1 MNNITVRNIPERI
14 HKKLKKRSE
23 LSRRS
28 INSEI
33 IACLEEAL
41 LDNKKEVEEI
51 LAKSEDIRSKL
62 NFEIS
67 LSDLEEA
74 KNSGRL

>member
-1 MNNITVRNIPERI
+1 LRKQERSR
-14 HKKLKKRSE
+14 HT
-23 LSRRS
+23 RRS

-33 IACLEEAL
+33 IACIEEVL

-51 LAKSEDIRSKL
+51 LKKSEEMRSRL
-62 NFEIS
+62 NFEIFPA
-67 LSDLEEA
+67 DLEEA

>member
-1 MNNITVRNIPERI
+1 MNNITVRNIPNNI

-33 IACLEEAL
+33 IACLEEVL
-41 LDNKKEVEEI
+41 LTNKTEVEKLLLKSKEI
-51 LAKSEDIRSKL
+51 KNNI

-67 LSDLEEA
+67 IEELEKA
-74 KNSGRL
+74 KNYGRK

>member
-1 MNNITVRNIPERI
+1 MNNITVKNIPDKI
-14 HKKLKKRSE
+14 HKRLKERSKHTH
-23 LSRRS
+23 RS

-33 IACLEEAL
+33 IACLEEVL

-51 LAKSEDIRSKL
+51 LTRSEEIRSRL

-67 LSDLEEA
+67 LTDLEEA
-74 KNSGRL
+74 KNSGRF